1 MMKKTSLLFKQMQD
15 RFELQCCKTCPHS
28 SKDCVEPCME
38 ARKEIY
44 GSSPFRNMV
53 LKLSDLIF
61 ILYCLV
67 FHPKRYASLRDLLKR
82 RGITKVLSRCLMLL
96 VVVLGIV
103 LSIVSLSSCSQMKS
117 LRLDLKMDYGVL
129 KDSASVTLRRVGRNF
144 IADNP
149 VYITLP
155 RKDIRWLCL
164 SIGNERFF
172 LLPSSGDF
180 ISSILSRSPINN
192 SGERKISSMCG
203 LQNGRLVPLRS
214 LNASLRPLPI
224 LSTVETGKEIYI
236 NQ

>member
-1 MMKKTSLLFKQMQD
+1 MKKTSLLFKQMQE
-15 RFELQCCKTCPHS
+15 RFELQCCKTCPYS

-38 ARKEIY
+38 ARREIY

-67 FHPKRYASLRDLLKR
+67 FHPKRYASLRDLLRK

-129 KDSASVTLRRVGRNF
+129 KDSASVTLRRVGRTF

-149 VYITLP
+149 VCITLP
-155 RKDIRWLCL
+155 RKDIKWLFL
-164 SIGNERFF
+164 SIGNERFS
-172 LLPSSGDF
+172 LLPNSEDF
-180 ISSILSRSPINN
+180 ILNTLLRSHINN
-192 SGERKISSMCG
+192 FGEKRISLMCG
-203 LQNGRLVPLRS
+203 LQDGKLVPLRN
-214 LNASLRPLPI
+214 LNVSLRPLPI
-224 LSTVETGKEIYI
+224 LSTVKIGSETCI
-236 NQ
+236 NR

>member
-1 MMKKTSLLFKQMQD
+1 MKKASQLFKQMQD
-15 RFELQCCKTCPHS
+15 RFELQCCRTCPHL
-28 SKDCVEPCME
+28 SKGCVKPCME

-44 GSSPFRNMV
+44 GSSPFRNMA

-67 FHPKRYASLRDLLKR
+67 FHPKRYASLRDSLKR

-103 LSIVSLSSCSQMKS
+103 LSIVSLSSCSQMRS

-129 KDSASVTLRRVGRNF
+129 KDSASVTLRKVGRNF

-155 RKDIRWLCL
+155 RKDIKWLCL
-164 SIGNERFF
+164 SIGNERFI
-172 LLPSSGDF
+172 LLPNSGDF
-180 ISSILSRSPINN
+180 ILNTLSRSPIN
-192 SGERKISSMCG
+192 SFGEKRISLMCG
-203 LQNGRLVPLRS
+203 LQDGKLVPLRS
-214 LNASLRPLPI
+214 LNASLKPPLI
-224 LSTVETGKEIYI
+224 LSIAGIGKEIYI